1 MFMFLERIRGRSL
14 RRPSV
19 LAYVRLLRVSQ
30 KIERNL
36 ALRLRRWGLNN
47 AQFDVLAQVG
57 AAEGLTQQEL
67 ADHLL
72 VTKGNVAQLVARLEG
87 RGVIERRPQGR
98 TNRLYLTEEGRG
110 LFEKAVPE
118 HEALVDERLSALT
131 DDEQKALHDLLRKLD
146 RSLDRAPEERPDGDP
161 A

>member
-1 MFMFLERIRGRSL
+1 MVLEDVRGRSL

-30 KIERNL
+30 KVERDL
-36 ALRLRRWGLNN
+36 GFHLRRWGLNN

-67 ADHLL
+67 ANHLL

-98 TNRLYLTEEGRG
+98 TNRLYLTQEGRG

-131 DDEQKALHDLLRKLD
+131 KDELKALHDVLRKLD
-146 RSLDRAPEERPDGDP
+146 RSLDRTPEEPEDNP

>member
-1 MFMFLERIRGRSL
+1 MFVERGRGESL
-14 RRPSV
+14 RRSSV

-30 KIERNL
+30 KIERGL
-36 ALRLRRWGLNN
+36 ELQLRRWGLNN

-98 TNRLYLTEEGRG
+98 TNRLYLTEGGRR

-131 DDEQKALHDLLRKLD
+131 QEEQRSLHDLLRKLD
-146 RSLDRAPEERPDGDP
+146 RSLDRLPEESPDGDP
-161 A
+161 R

>member
-1 MFMFLERIRGRSL
+1 M

-30 KIERNL
+30 KIERDL
-36 ALRLRRWGLNN
+36 GSRLRLWGLNN

-98 TNRLYLTEEGRG
+98 TNRLYLTQEGRR
-110 LFEKAVPE
+110 LFGKAVPE
-118 HEALVDERLSALT
+118 HEALVDEHLSALT
-131 DDEQKALHDLLRKLD
+131 RDEQRALHALLRKLD
-146 RSLDRAPEERPDGDP
+146 RSLDRAPEDRPDGGSS
-161 A
+161 